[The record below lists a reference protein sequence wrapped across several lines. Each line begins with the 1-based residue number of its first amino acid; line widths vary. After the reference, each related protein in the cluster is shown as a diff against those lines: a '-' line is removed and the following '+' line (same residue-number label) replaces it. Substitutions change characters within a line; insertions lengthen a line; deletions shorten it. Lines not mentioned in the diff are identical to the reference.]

1 MMRGSSNRIT
11 NTSDVL
17 QNGNSNGADI
27 FQKGTSNNSNENKL
41 NLNSAV

>member
-27 FQKGTSNNSNENKL
+27 FQKGTSNNSNRKQIEI
-41 NLNSAV
+41 